1 MDRLKTLIAE
11 TRGLRYNVPPWTCNR
26 CSSPAVNPS
35 KSRQC
40 TFESRDF
47 VMTLGN
53 SLLSLL
59 CGLWLSWQPQV
70 YLGVV
75 QFVHILETEAGWTVF
90 SYLHH
95 VIYNY
100 MSICCSGFMSINIC
114 MSSCIA
120 TFQSCAIACILR
132 RFRIKGKCSS
142 VEAIVTQARETV
154 LQPQTAIPHGT
165 REALCSKTVFFVLQC
180 VQPPAAI
187 RKGRA
192 IATTLRLSCAQPG
205 PVVSPPLVEIPNS
218 TDASQHFGLE
228 IAARESWAGPT
239 FFLAH
244 FLPHRAPA
252 VVSCPFWLPHFL
264 KVARA
269 RSDKHIL
276 EQHGTLAFTTAW
288 FCWPVFWIDAC
299 TPGNRNTS
307 VTVGATILV
316 KTEGLSYFHGSTR
329 KFHRKKELRS

>member
-1 MDRLKTLIAE
+1 
-11 TRGLRYNVPPWTCNR
+11 
-26 CSSPAVNPS
+26 
-35 KSRQC
+35 
-40 TFESRDF
+40 
-47 VMTLGN
+47 
-53 SLLSLL
+53 
-59 CGLWLSWQPQV
+59 
-70 YLGVV
+70 
-75 QFVHILETEAGWTVF
+75 
-90 SYLHH
+90 
-95 VIYNY
+95 
-100 MSICCSGFMSINIC
+100 MSNCCSGFMSINIC

-180 VQPPAAI
+180 VEPPAAI

-239 FFLAH
+239 FFLGTFFATSS
-244 FLPHRAPA
+244 
-252 VVSCPFWLPHFL
+252 SCRSFMRLLVTPFS
-264 KVARA
+264 KSGA
-269 RSDKHIL
+269 RSQRQTH
-276 EQHGTLAFTTAW
+276 
-288 FCWPVFWIDAC
+288 
-299 TPGNRNTS
+299 S
-307 VTVGATILV
+307 
-316 KTEGLSYFHGSTR
+316 
-329 KFHRKKELRS
+329 